1 MIFIRI
7 CHLGTLLFFQQWIE
21 PRLWI
26 QHKCPQFKQIN
37 HLVHQMSNLL
47 HQTIYLLHHRII
59 CCIRRIICCIR
70 MFICFTRLIICCI
83 RMFICCTRLII
94 CCNEWLICLKQHKST
109 PATNPTDKSCYCYWI
124 LNYSFLR
131 RIIKMFV
138 EKIID
143 RIKIKYGL
151 KRQRSNIIYLLNK

>member
-1 MIFIRI
+1 MIFLHI
-7 CHLGTLLFFQQWIE
+7 CHLGTLLFFQQWIK

-26 QHKCPQFKQIN
+26 QNKCPQFKQIN

-47 HQTIYLLHHRII
+47 HQTIYLLHHPII
-59 CCIRRIICCIR
+59 CCIRHIIY
-70 MFICFTRLIICCI
+70 FIK
-83 RMFICCTRLII
+83 MFICCTRLII

-124 LNYSFLR
+124 LNYSFLC
-131 RIIKMFV
+131 RIVDMFV

-143 RIKIKYGL
+143 RMKIKYGL
-151 KRQRSNIIYLLNK
+151 KRQRSNIICLSNK